1 MPQRKADD
9 LTHTDSLDLYPRQG
23 KRSPMPQRPHRE
35 NALDKLERGVSV
47 NAHAV
52 EKAEEREDERKALN
66 RERRDSGGS
75 GRLKRQRSKAEQ
87 AGLGGAGLIDVVIV
101 VVVVWLLLQSGGDD
115 SSGAHRGGGGGGGGN
130 AHHRCVAPC
139 AAGVCRCGYEGQ
151 G

>member
-87 AGLGGAGLIDVVIV
+87 AGGAGLIVAVIVVV
-101 VVVVWLLLQSGGDD
+101 VVVVWLLLKSD
-115 SSGAHRGGGGGGGGN
+115 SSVEYSKAAESAAGN
-130 AHHRCVAPC
+130 THHRCVSPC

>member
-23 KRSPMPQRPHRE
+23 KRSPMPQRPHRPAE
-35 NALDKLERGVSV
+35 HPEDALERGVSV
-47 NAHAV
+47 RTDVLEEAR
-52 EKAEEREDERKALN
+52 EEEEAEDRPLR
-66 RERRDSGGS
+66 GGRS

-87 AGLGGAGLIDVVIV
+87 AGGAGLIVAVIVVV
-101 VVVVWLLLQSGGDD
+101 VVVVWLLLKSD
-115 SSGAHRGGGGGGGGN
+115 SSVEYSKAAESAAGN
-130 AHHRCVAPC
+130 THHRCVSPC

>member
-1 MPQRKADD
+1 MAQRKADD
-9 LTHTDSLDLYPRQG
+9 LTHTDSLDLYPRQA

-75 GRLKRQRSKAEQ
+75 GRLTRQRSKAEQ
-87 AGLGGAGLIDVVIV
+87 AGGAGLIVAVIV

-130 AHHRCVAPC
+130 AHHVCVSPC